1 MKSAWF
7 KIVLAFLHTLKA
19 FICLILI
26 FTGDE
31 IINFPL
37 YLHAVAFNMR
47 IAETIPTTYD
57 FIEKILVKFKRTA
70 PKWNRIVIQTP
81 PNWPMEK
88 Y

>member
-31 IINFPL
+31 IIKFPL
-37 YLHAVAFNMR
+37 HLHAVAFNKNR
-47 IAETIPTTYD
+47 RDHPHNIRFHGKNIS
-57 FIEKILVKFKRTA
+57 KISESSSK
-70 PKWNRIVIQTP
+70 
-81 PNWPMEK
+81 ME
-88 Y
+88 